1 MLTLGELYQEY
12 FPLKPYQGYAQL
24 DSPVRLWDFMIFLV
38 SQGYVFTD
46 VYFNFGQGD
55 PERGKTRSPPSELV
69 KLEETLTQPRKG
81 GQNNFVIT
89 DYTDIFIPGSGYES
103 NTTPGGEKI
112 QWSGVDIGKRRTEP
126 FKGKVLIDP
135 IAPEHKG
142 TKFRKITGFRIKIEW
157 YIMEKHGVE
166 YFKTWVINLGTTPTD
181 SITAKRLNTLIR
193 PYIPKRFIINY
204 CNVFNLQ
211 GIS

>member
-12 FPLKPYQGYAQL
+12 FPRKPYQGYAQL

-46 VYFNFGQGD
+46 VHFNFGQGD
-55 PERGKTRSPPSELV
+55 PERGKTRPPPSELV
-69 KLEETLTQPRKG
+69 KLQETLTQPRKG

-89 DYTDIFIPGSGYES
+89 DYTDIYIPVSGYES
-103 NTTPGGEKI
+103 NTTSGEEKI
-112 QWSGVDIGKRRTEP
+112 QWSGVDIGKR
-126 FKGKVLIDP
+126 KGKVLIDP
-135 IAPEHKG
+135 IAPEYKG

-157 YIMEKHGVE
+157 YILEKNGVE

-181 SITAKRLNTLIR
+181 SITANRLTALIL
-193 PYIPKRFIINY
+193 PYTPHKFIINY
-204 CNVFNLQ
+204 CKGFSPQ

>member
-12 FPLKPYQGYAQL
+12 FPRKPYQGYAQL

-89 DYTDIFIPGSGYES
+89 DYTDIFQNMGNTGSGE
-103 NTTPGGEKI
+103 EKI

-135 IAPEHKG
+135 IAQEYTG
-142 TKFRKITGFRIKIEW
+142 SKFRKITGFRIKIEW
-157 YIMEKHGVE
+157 YII
-166 YFKTWVINLGTTPTD
+166 FFSSN
-181 SITAKRLNTLIR
+181 
-193 PYIPKRFIINY
+193 
-204 CNVFNLQ
+204 CNVIL
-211 GIS
+211 ISFLYLFHFIS